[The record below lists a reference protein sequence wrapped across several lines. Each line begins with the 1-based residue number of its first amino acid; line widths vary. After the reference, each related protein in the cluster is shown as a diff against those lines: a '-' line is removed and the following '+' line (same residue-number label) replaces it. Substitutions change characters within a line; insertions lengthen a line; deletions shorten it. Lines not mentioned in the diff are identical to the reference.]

1 MTVQVKVTS
10 SPGQTNPPSSTE
22 EVKITQPV
30 TVHRSENI
38 IIPTMA
44 SAMYPVDNLKLISE
58 ILLAILRDVLYMYI
72 LRLVLYEQN
81 MQLNNIIVLPV
92 SRVQT

>member
-1 MTVQVKVTS
+1 MMEEYDSKNNVLFILPSKEGCSMTVQVKVT

-38 IIPTMA
+38 IVPTIA
-44 SAMYPVDNLKLISE
+44 SAMYPVDNLNLISE
-58 ILLAILRDVLYMYI
+58 ILLAI
-72 LRLVLYEQN
+72 
-81 MQLNNIIVLPV
+81 
-92 SRVQT
+92 